1 MNLKN
6 ILNCTV
12 IRLLK
17 FKVIAQ
23 YLSKYRVQLMRQNFY
38 VEDAEMTF
46 YRNKL
51 VSYIFC
57 LIVLMISLSLFK
69 GILCFYGLVC
79 AVGITFYHDLK
90 LREWNKK
97 TLDDIY
103 EEMPVMIMSIKLLI
117 IAGMPT
123 VKAIERSTKNGQIS
137 LCIGKINTKVI
148 NGSSL
153 VKSYMFLA
161 NRLQLPSVT
170 RFCRIVI
177 QDEKHGSK
185 ETIQLLDKLLDDLWK
200 QRKTNYLKR
209 GEEASTKLLIPM
221 MMALVS
227 ILVAMMVPALSQL
240 LTVV

>member
-1 MNLKN
+1 MKLKN
-6 ILNCTV
+6 ILNSLV

-17 FKVIAQ
+17 CKVITR
-23 YLSKYRVQLMRQNFY
+23 YLLKYSVQLKRQNFF
-38 VEDAEMTF
+38 VEDAEMIF
-46 YRNKL
+46 YRSKL
-51 VSYIFC
+51 ISYIFC
-57 LIVLMISLSLFK
+57 LIVLLTSLSVFK
-69 GILCFYGLVC
+69 GMLLFYGIGC
-79 AVGITFYHDLK
+79 AIGITFYHDLK

-97 TLDDIY
+97 IVHDIY
-103 EEMPVMIMSIKLLI
+103 EEMPVMIMSIKLLV

-123 VKAIERSTKNGQIS
+123 VKAIERSTQNGQIS
-137 LCIGKINTKVI
+137 LCIGKVNTKVI
-148 NGSSL
+148 NGSSI

-161 NRLQLPSVT
+161 NRLQLSNIT

-209 GEEASTKLLIPM
+209 GEEASTKLLMPM

-227 ILVAMMVPALSQL
+227 ILIAMMVPALSQL